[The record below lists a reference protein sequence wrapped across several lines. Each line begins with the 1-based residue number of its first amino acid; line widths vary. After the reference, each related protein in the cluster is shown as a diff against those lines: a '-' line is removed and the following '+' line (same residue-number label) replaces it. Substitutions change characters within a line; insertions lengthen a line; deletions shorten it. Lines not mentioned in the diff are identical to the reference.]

1 MSASPQQLHEMLMYC
16 INFARTMLADAGD
29 FYPFGATLSHL
40 GTVSAVGGYDGQER
54 PKPQEIYQL
63 LGNAFAAG
71 ASEGAYLG
79 VALAANVNIP
89 AQYSPPSPDGLRVHL
104 ESQGYSRF
112 MYVPYR
118 LKKEGLFKKRT
129 VVEFSEPF
137 AVEIAPTFFT
147 VANDA

>member
-1 MSASPQQLHEMLMYC
+1 MTASPEQLHEMLMYC

-40 GTVSAVGGYDGQER
+40 GTVSAVGGYNGEEK

-63 LGNAFAAG
+63 LGSAFA
-71 ASEGAYLG
+71 EGAREGTYLG

-89 AQYSPPSPDGLRVHL
+89 TQYSPLTPNGLRVHL

-118 LKKEGLFKKRT
+118 LKKEGFFKKRT

-147 VANDA
+147 IATDA